1 MRMQRW
7 LVGSL
12 LALAAAV
19 AHAQSDLDSSP
30 GLGAARAWLAQLDA
44 GRYGATWEE
53 AAPELK
59 AALTKVQWESGIER
73 ARGPMGVA
81 VARKIRQA
89 SCTRGTQA
97 DPEAE
102 ICLIQYD
109 TQFENR
115 PLGDERVTVLRGR
128 DGAWRVAAYALR

>member
-1 MRMQRW
+1 MKRLW
-7 LVGSL
+7 
-12 LALAAAV
+12 LAAA
-19 AHAQSDLDSSP
+19 ALALSGAGHAQSDLDSTP
-30 GLGAARAWLAQLDA
+30 GLNASRAWLADLDA
-44 GRYGATWEE
+44 RQYGATWED
-53 AAPELK
+53 ADPVLK
-59 AALTKVQWESGIER
+59 GAMPKLQWETGLDRVR
-73 ARGPMGVA
+73 APLGVV

-115 PLGDERVTVLRGR
+115 ALADERLTVLRGR
-128 DGAWRVAAYALR
+128 DGTWRVASYALR

>member
-1 MRMQRW
+1 MKMRW
-7 LVGSL
+7 LAAAT
-12 LALAAAV
+12 LALAGGAL
-19 AHAQSDLDSSP
+19 AQSDLDSTP
-30 GLGAARAWLAQLDA
+30 GLNAARAWLSDLDA
-44 GRYGATWEE
+44 GRYAATWEDSD
-53 AAPELK
+53 PLLK
-59 AALTKVQWESGIER
+59 GSMPKVPWESGLEKAR
-73 ARGPMGVA
+73 APLGVV

-115 PLGDERVTVLRGR
+115 MLGDERLTVLRGR
-128 DGAWRVAAYALR
+128 DGTWRVAAYALR